1 MIPRSEKIA
10 QSGNTDPK
18 YQKNWFNLVSFY
30 HILYFPPEEN
40 YEKHVEYFY
49 RNEDDDQLY
58 FDLLDANHTS
68 KYLVML
74 FSTIVTIIITPIMC
88 NIVVFETNCQNRT
101 LINRIISFG
110 LIVTICYNI
119 LTQTF
124 SLIRYSFGPMPE
136 PLCRL
141 EYFTKIFL
149 ILHLIALSDFVI
161 IIRYIFVF
169 KSKNPTAIQDEF
181 WLCFLSMWAT
191 GMSVLSQLTLL
202 IFPGKE
208 PMMFHLCIGNMSKS
222 LINVPVKI
230 NIPLNIFGLFTVICH
245 TFIHVK
251 FLKHKLK
258 TNNQIGGGY
267 VQNIQNMLLD
277 KINQENMFNLLINGL
292 AYTVLTLASFLPN
305 YINEIS
311 PNFIDTYPNYLLVYF
326 NQHVVFSCAWL
337 LINIINFYKKPIF
350 FTSFKRNCETLISYV
365 KDIF

>member
-1 MIPRSEKIA
+1 M
-10 QSGNTDPK
+10 
-18 YQKNWFNLVSFY
+18 V
-30 HILYFPPEEN
+30 
-40 YEKHVEYFY
+40 
-49 RNEDDDQLY
+49 
-58 FDLLDANHTS
+58 
-68 KYLVML
+68 
-74 FSTIVTIIITPIMC
+74 FSTLVTILTTPMMC
-88 NIVVFETNCQNRT
+88 SIVIFEANCHNRT
-101 LINRIISFG
+101 LMNRIIS
-110 LIVTICYNI
+110 LELTIGIFYNI

-124 SLIRYSFGPMPE
+124 SLIRYSFGPMPVQM
-136 PLCRL
+136 CRL
-141 EYFTKIFL
+141 EYISKNSV
-149 ILHLIALSDFVI
+149 ILSLLALSDFAI
-161 IIRYIFVF
+161 IIRHIFVF
-169 KSKNPTAIQDEF
+169 KAKNPTAIQDEF

-326 NQHVVFSCAWL
+326 NQHVVFSCVWL
-337 LINIINFYKKPIF
+337 LINIIYFYKKPIF